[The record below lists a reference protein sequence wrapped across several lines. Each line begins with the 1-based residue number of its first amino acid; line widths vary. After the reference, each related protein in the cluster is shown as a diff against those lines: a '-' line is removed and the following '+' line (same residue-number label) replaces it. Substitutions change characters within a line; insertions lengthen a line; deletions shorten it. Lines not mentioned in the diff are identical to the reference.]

1 MNSEG
6 EGSRGALEPGLTER
20 NLAGSLGPGRKR
32 DLYARRVRIMTPF
45 DDGAE
50 IASTLTTEMVCP
62 SRSSACERVR
72 VRVRVMST
80 ADHLPL
86 QVPTAL
92 RRLAKPEIDVSA
104 LFGQP

>member
-1 MNSEG
+1 MNSAG

-32 DLYARRVRIMTPF
+32 DLYARRMRIMTPF

-72 VRVRVMST
+72 MRVMST
-80 ADHLPL
+80 VDHLPL
-86 QVPTAL
+86 QVPPAL

>member
-1 MNSEG
+1 M
-6 EGSRGALEPGLTER
+6 
-20 NLAGSLGPGRKR
+20 
-32 DLYARRVRIMTPF
+32 YARRVRIMTPF

-72 VRVRVMST
+72 MRVMST
-80 ADHLPL
+80 VDHLPL

-92 RRLAKPEIDVSA
+92 RRLAKPDIDVSA
-104 LFGQP
+104 LFGQPKPRLSRSVTNDRDAVSDNSSAESAAMSVPVFPR